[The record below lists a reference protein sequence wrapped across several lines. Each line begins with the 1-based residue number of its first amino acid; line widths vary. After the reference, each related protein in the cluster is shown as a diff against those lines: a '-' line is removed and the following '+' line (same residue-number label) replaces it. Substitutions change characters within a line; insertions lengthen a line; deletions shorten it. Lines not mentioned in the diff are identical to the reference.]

1 MSAATAKPGA
11 AAAGKRIPPGEIH
24 QSFLAYR
31 GFRFLKWG
39 IWLCLATILAYAL
52 HRPLTAP
59 NGGTWLGYTL
69 GTIGAALILWL
80 MWFGMRKRSYGRIGR
95 LQGWLSAHVYLGL
108 ALIVVATLHT
118 GFEFGL
124 NIHTLAYAL
133 MMAVIAS
140 GAFGMIV
147 YAAVPEQM
155 TRNRHGATVS
165 DLMAKIAALDGDMR
179 QAALGLDDRQAGLV
193 LAAMNQVAIGGSAWR
208 QLSGT
213 RPNCATRLA
222 LRRITAADAV
232 PEQRAQAQRVLGL
245 LGERLEY
252 LDVISRDLRY
262 KALMDIWLY
271 LHVPLSFALLAA
283 LMAHVVAVFFYF

>member
-1 MSAATAKPGA
+1 MFGA
-11 AAAGKRIPPGEIH
+11 LVR
-24 QSFLAYR
+24 
-31 GFRFLKWG
+31 
-39 IWLCLATILAYAL
+39 TIFGSSND
-52 HRPLTAP
+52 RVVR
-59 NGGTWLGYTL
+59 
-69 GTIGAALILWL
+69 
-80 MWFGMRKRSYGRIGR
+80 GMRKTVEAIN
-95 LQGWLSAHVYLGL
+95 
-108 ALIVVATLHT
+108 AL
-118 GFEFGL
+118 E
-124 NIHTLAYAL
+124 
-133 MMAVIAS
+133 
-140 GAFGMIV
+140 
-147 YAAVPEQM
+147 P
-155 TRNRHGATVS
+155 
-165 DLMAKIAALDGDMR
+165 KIAALDGDMR

-283 LMAHVVAVFFYF
+283 LTAHVVAVFFYF

>member
-1 MSAATAKPGA
+1 MSAATAKPGSTPS
-11 AAAGKRIPPGEIH
+11 GKSRAPAEIH
-24 QSFLAYR
+24 QSFLVYR
-31 GFRFLKWG
+31 RFRFLKWG
-39 IWLCLATILAYAL
+39 VWLCLATILAYAL

-80 MWFGMRKRSYGRIGR
+80 MWFGMRKRSYGRTGR

-147 YAAVPEQM
+147 YASVPEQM

-165 DLMAKIAALDGDMR
+165 DLMAKIATLDGDLR

-193 LAAMNQVAIGGSAWR
+193 LAAMNQAAIGGSAWR

-222 LRRITAADAV
+222 LRRITAADTV
-232 PEQRAQAQRVLGL
+232 PEQRAQVQRVLGL
-245 LGERLEY
+245 LGERLEH

-283 LMAHVVAVFFYF
+283 LTAHVVAVFFYF